1 MDNFNEEMGHI
12 GNPQFM
18 GQQLGA
24 VSIEKVRGFIKRQ
37 KRLKGYNFEAPVG
50 TSSFDLN
57 LSGTAR
63 LLLGIA
69 VYGKCE
75 TPAAPALTAIPSGA
89 ALAGKLDSAIG
100 AYKQAAVAAEAV
112 DSGCCWCGFEQ
123 IETLQF
129 TVNNEIVIDTLDPNF
144 LSYKFNT
151 NEYYYIPRPLSGT
164 DQLTLKFVNSGA
176 IAETCKVVIY
186 YI

>member
-24 VSIEKVRGFIKRQ
+24 ISIEKVRGFIKRQ

-69 VYGKCE
+69 VYG
-75 TPAAPALTAIPSGA
+75 TNHD
-89 ALAGKLDSAIG
+89 DS
-100 AYKQAAVAAEAV
+100 
-112 DSGCCWCGFEQ
+112 SCWCGFAQ

-129 TVNNEIVIDTLDPNF
+129 TVNNEIVVDTLDPNF

>member
-12 GNPQFM
+12 GNQQFM
-18 GQQLGA
+18 GQQWGA

-75 TPAAPALTAIPSGA
+75 TPAVPA
-89 ALAGKLDSAIG
+89 ALA
-100 AYKQAAVAAEAV
+100 AEPTA